1 MIEVLSDIMK
11 PVSSFLEA
19 SVFTLFPTRVSSWG
33 LLVGPQGASFCSIM
47 MSKHVL
53 FTGS

>member
-19 SVFTLFPTRVSSWG
+19 SVLAISKIGNGEWRNGEWG
-33 LLVGPQGASFCSIM
+33 
-47 MSKHVL
+47 
-53 FTGS
+53 TGNGESLK